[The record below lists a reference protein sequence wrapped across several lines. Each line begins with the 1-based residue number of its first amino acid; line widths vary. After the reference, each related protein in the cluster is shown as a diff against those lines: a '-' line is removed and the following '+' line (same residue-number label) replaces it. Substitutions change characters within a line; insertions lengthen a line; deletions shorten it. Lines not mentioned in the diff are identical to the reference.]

1 MLRHSFSFLVF
12 IAHFV
17 FFCFCK
23 LKHVFGQSP
32 QIPDICTYAHCG
44 TVASIIGHL
53 RLFSE
58 HLRPLTDSHVCF
70 RSLLC
75 IFERVRP
82 ILNTWVRLTT
92 IPSEFQHSHPS
103 DYPLRTLSAV
113 FMRFRPSSDNWVHFW
128 KKIKMM
134 FSWDASPSKRRKGR
148 EKRELYFKPSPI
160 LREPLHRKEKRPWRG
175 GRKFWTPLPFRQLQT
190 PFCIY

>member
-1 MLRHSFSFLVF
+1 MY
-12 IAHFV
+12 AHF
-17 FFCFCK
+17 
-23 LKHVFGQSP
+23 
-32 QIPDICTYAHCG
+32 G
-44 TVASIIGHL
+44 TVVSVIGHLRLFSGHL

-58 HLRPLTDSHVCF
+58 HFRSLTDSHVCF
-70 RSLLC
+70 RLLPC

-92 IPSEFQHSHPS
+92 IPSKFQHSHPS
-103 DYPLRTLSAV
+103 DYPLGTLAAV
-113 FMRFRPSSDNWVHFW
+113 FMRFRPSSDNWVHFG
-128 KKIKMM
+128 KKLKWCSLGMLHRQN
-134 FSWDASPSKRRKGR
+134 AEKEGK
-148 EKRELYFKPSPI
+148 KRELYFKPSPI

>member
-1 MLRHSFSFLVF
+1 MVLFFLPGFWCPFCLSLFLQTFTCFRIIPSHSRHL
-12 IAHFV
+12 
-17 FFCFCK
+17 
-23 LKHVFGQSP
+23 HVCPFWNG
-32 QIPDICTYAHCG
+32 CVHL
-44 TVASIIGHL
+44 HL

-58 HLRPLTDSHVCF
+58 HFRPLTDSHVCF
-70 RSLLC
+70 RLLPC

-103 DYPLRTLSAV
+103 DYPLGTLAAV
-113 FMRFRPSSDNWVHFW
+113 FMRFRPSSDNWVHFS

-148 EKRELYFKPSPI
+148 EK
-160 LREPLHRKEKRPWRG
+160 KRIV
-175 GRKFWTPLPFRQLQT
+175 L
-190 PFCIY
+190 